1 MNERCLIINGGG
13 TKNIVPVERIAFVSL
28 KENENG
34 YDATFYIDSGA
45 SITLGGLSD
54 DDKDRIINIMQFKNQ
69 EK

>member
-1 MNERCLIINGGG
+1 MKERCLIINGGG
-13 TKNIVPVERIAFVSL
+13 TQNIVPVERIAFVSL

-54 DDKDRIINIMQFKNQ
+54 DDKVRIINIMQFKNQ
-69 EK
+69 ED